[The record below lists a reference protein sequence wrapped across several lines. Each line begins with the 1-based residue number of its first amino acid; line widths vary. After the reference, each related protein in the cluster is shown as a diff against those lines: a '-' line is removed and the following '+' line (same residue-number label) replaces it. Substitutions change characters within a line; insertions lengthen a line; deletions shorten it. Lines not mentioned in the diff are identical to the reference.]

1 MKNLGKI
8 FEENWKKSVPSNVFY
23 YRVKDSNNNWARNE
37 QLRFTPSNIA
47 DCLLF
52 NGATLILVEL
62 KSHKGKSIPLNC
74 IMGKKTKVKQIEDL
88 YEAEKY
94 DCVYSQLVVFFSD
107 VERCFSLPIES
118 VLWFEQLNNRK
129 SIPIEYFE
137 KFGEEIDVT
146 KLQTNYRYDID
157 RWLLNFRSYY
167 DENELYYE

>member
-1 MKNLGKI
+1 MKNLGKV
-8 FEENWKKSVPSNVFY
+8 FEENWKKSVPGYVFY
-23 YRVKDSNNNWARNE
+23 YRFKDSNNNWARNE
-37 QLRFTPSNIA
+37 QIRFTPSNIA
-47 DCLLF
+47 DCILF

-74 IMGKKTKVKQIEDL
+74 IMGNKTKIKQIEDL

-94 DCVYSQLVVFFSD
+94 NSVYSQLVVFFSD
-107 VERCFSLPIES
+107 VERCFSLPIEN

-137 KFGEEIDVT
+137 EHGIEIPVH
-146 KLQTNYRYDID
+146 KLQTNYRYDVNK
-157 RWLLNFRSYY
+157 WLLNFRSCY